1 MKLSI
6 GEIAGILG
14 ADLSAGDTRI
24 SDNAVIRHLLTDSR
38 SLETPD
44 DTLFFAIPTKGND
57 GHRFIRS
64 FVVNSIPSQLKDA
77 TDANFL
83 IVSDTIT
90 ALQKTA
96 ARRPDFS
103 GHLLAITGSRG
114 KTTLKEW
121 IFQLMEPLSD
131 ITRSPRSYNS
141 QIGVPLSMW
150 ELDPTTALGIIEAG
164 ISRPGEMRSL
174 AACIRPDTVIITNI
188 GDAHSEGF
196 FSNAEKAAEKAILA
210 STDTTRTVIFR
221 SDYEL
226 IRAAVKAAAPGAATL
241 TWSTDDPAAD
251 KIGTRLN
258 VSEGV
263 NGCSVIHDSYTSD
276 FSSLR
281 PALDFMRRRKI
292 PNQTATLILS
302 DIHHES
308 ADTDTLYRNIA
319 DLTLRAGIDRL
330 IGVGPAISA
339 HKALFAANSE
349 FYPDTTALLGS
360 LSTSDFADEA
370 ILLKGSPE
378 FNFDR
383 IAELLETRK
392 HETVLEV
399 NLDSIVDNYNYFRRQ
414 LAPGTGVVCMVKA
427 SGYGA
432 GSYEIAKTL
441 QDCGAAYL
449 AVAVL
454 DEGIELRQRGITMP
468 IMVMNPKV
476 VNYKSMFAYRL
487 EPEIYSF
494 EMLRDVI
501 KEARKNAITGYPVHI
516 KLDTGMHR
524 MGFIEKELP
533 ELMEILESSKEV
545 TARSTFSHLATS
557 DCPDMNDYTELQ
569 LKRFAEYTDYMLSRS
584 SHPILRHV
592 LNTAGILRY
601 PEHHYDMARLGIGL
615 YGANTLPPEMEKPL
629 SVVSTLRT
637 VIIAIREWEEGET
650 IGYSRRGVL
659 SRRSRI
665 ATIPIGYADGMNRH
679 FGNGAISVIVN
690 GKEAPTV
697 GNICMDACMID
708 VTGIDCKVGDSVEI
722 FGAQAPLQRLADVL
736 GTIPYEVL
744 TSVSPRVKR
753 VYYRE

>member
-57 GHRFIRS
+57 GHRFIPDLYARGVRS

-241 TWSTDDPAAD
+241 TWSTVDPAAD
-251 KIGTRLN
+251 IYIQTENRSDGICLTYTY
-258 VSEGV
+258 EG
-263 NGCSVIHDSYTSD
+263 
-276 FSSLR
+276 R
-281 PALDFMRRRKI
+281 
-292 PNQTATLILS
+292 
-302 DIHHES
+302 
-308 ADTDTLYRNIA
+308 TDTLTAPLDNETDIEN
-319 DLTLRAGIDRL
+319 
-330 IGVGPAISA
+330 
-339 HKALFAANSE
+339 AAN
-349 FYPDTTALLGS
+349 ALALQGC
-360 LSTSDFADEA
+360 
-370 ILLKGSPE
+370 PPR
-378 FNFDR
+378 N
-383 IAELLETRK
+383 
-392 HETVLEV
+392 
-399 NLDSIVDNYNYFRRQ
+399 DS
-414 LAPGTGVVCMVKA
+414 
-427 SGYGA
+427 
-432 GSYEIAKTL
+432 
-441 QDCGAAYL
+441 
-449 AVAVL
+449 
-454 DEGIELRQRGITMP
+454 
-468 IMVMNPKV
+468 
-476 VNYKSMFAYRL
+476 
-487 EPEIYSF
+487 
-494 EMLRDVI
+494 
-501 KEARKNAITGYPVHI
+501 
-516 KLDTGMHR
+516 
-524 MGFIEKELP
+524 
-533 ELMEILESSKEV
+533 
-545 TARSTFSHLATS
+545 
-557 DCPDMNDYTELQ
+557 
-569 LKRFAEYTDYMLSRS
+569 
-584 SHPILRHV
+584 
-592 LNTAGILRY
+592 
-601 PEHHYDMARLGIGL
+601 
-615 YGANTLPPEMEKPL
+615 
-629 SVVSTLRT
+629 
-637 VIIAIREWEEGET
+637 
-650 IGYSRRGVL
+650 
-659 SRRSRI
+659 
-665 ATIPIGYADGMNRH
+665 
-679 FGNGAISVIVN
+679 
-690 GKEAPTV
+690 
-697 GNICMDACMID
+697 
-708 VTGIDCKVGDSVEI
+708 
-722 FGAQAPLQRLADVL
+722 
-736 GTIPYEVL
+736 
-744 TSVSPRVKR
+744 
-753 VYYRE
+753 